1 MAQPAATV
9 ADYIA
14 QAPGEKRERLELV
27 RAIIL
32 SAAPGAEELISWG
45 MPTFRVDKNQ
55 LHVGCA
61 KHHVGLYPGA
71 AAVRHF
77 AGQTAELGLACTK
90 GSIHLPDSRPIPADF
105 VADVASWCLSPIR
118 VRELRAAPQVR
129 ERHQMPDWV
138 RVALHEAGL
147 ADAFA
152 ARPPYQRNDYVG
164 WIVRPKREATRQAH
178 LAQMLDELRRGDVY
192 MKMPWHPRR

>member
-1 MAQPAATV
+1 MAPTAQTV

-14 QAPGEKRERLELV
+14 QAPGQKRERLELV

-45 MPTFRVDKNQ
+45 MPTFRVGKNQ

-71 AAVRHF
+71 EAVRHF
-77 AGQTAELGLACTK
+77 ADQTAELGLACAK
-90 GSIHLPDSRPIPADF
+90 GSIHLPDSRPISSDF
-105 VADVASWCLSPIR
+105 VADVASWCLSSNR
-118 VRELRAAPQVR
+118 VRELRAAPQAR
-129 ERHQMPDWV
+129 ERHEMPDWV
-138 RVALHEAGL
+138 RVALNEAGL

-192 MKMPWHPRR
+192 MKMPWHSRR